1 MRLQIDQDL
10 RNGGQMENGQ
20 KPAEWE
26 DQVFIRSRTC
36 EEYVKLV
43 ATLIWKLRRFN
54 EKNNEKANEAM

>member
-1 MRLQIDQDL
+1 
-10 RNGGQMENGQ
+10 MENGQ

-43 ATLIWKLRRFN
+43 ATLIWKLRRYN
-54 EKNNEKANEAM
+54 KKYNKKANEAV